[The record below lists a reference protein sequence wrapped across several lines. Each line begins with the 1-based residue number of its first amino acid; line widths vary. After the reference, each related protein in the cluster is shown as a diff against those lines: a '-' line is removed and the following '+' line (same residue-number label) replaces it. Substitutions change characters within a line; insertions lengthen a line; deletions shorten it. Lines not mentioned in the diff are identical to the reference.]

1 MNKSVYKKVVE
12 SLKLANRAELTS
24 IDPLLSNA
32 IDNCY
37 VDPIGDSVVLDQVMN
52 RIPCYL
58 VGRKGTGKSTI
69 FQKSQIEI
77 GKKENALSAYIDVK
91 SVFENINKSFSFHDD
106 FYVKELGQDKVNALS
121 RYFLLKRTIEKIYK
135 EILKCISEKPEQQK
149 SLFPFFSG
157 KKKEQLSKIEE
168 KIKSLLES
176 ASEDEYQDLSLLKAV
191 SVGTSS
197 SQKEQS
203 KDNLTASGSASL
215 TNASAT
221 SSATTGNAQETA
233 TSDNQSF
240 SQLVA
245 KYLSIQEKFSEIKD
259 IFNENGFHNIYL
271 FFDDYSELDNDVQ
284 ETLLQS
290 IIEPL
295 YFFSEE
301 FININIA
308 AYPKRVN
315 YGQIPTDKIEIIH
328 LDFQDLYTYYNKD
341 INKREKIA
349 TEKISELLKKR
360 FEFYS
365 DSKSKIEDFIDP
377 KFGLQSF
384 LDLVFQITLGNPRYI
399 GWLLDYTGRLSILSD
414 SLITESSVKSAS
426 QHYYQAKI
434 ESKIDQAAQALM
446 PYGELAKF
454 ASHIELLK
462 ALIKEARESRKGILE
477 YKAYENLKNPQTSHF
492 YTDLITSNF
501 LSLLELNFFVHKLR
515 PARDKASNDIQIY
528 ALNHGLCQ
536 KHKIFYGRP
545 TGTEYRSYL
554 IETTFNR
561 TTTINNHFHKVKEI
575 RCSECNHNFDESDLT
590 ALKMF
595 NFRCSNCG
603 AGEQSVK
610 IMFSTPLTETIKE
623 FFPEELK
630 QDVYSVEMLYTIKTN
645 NQEIYATQIAQALD
659 KHHISV
665 GQKASQLREKGYL
678 EKETRSTPGAGR
690 RVFYK
695 LKSDA
700 EDIFFNVKNKLSDVI
715 FNDPDSEE

>member
-1 MNKSVYKKVVE
+1 MDKNVYKKVVE

-24 IDPLLSNA
+24 IDPKLSNA

-37 VDPIGDSVVLDQVMN
+37 VDPIGDSIVLDQVLN

-69 FQKSQIEI
+69 FQKAQIEI

-106 FYVKELGQDKVNALS
+106 FYVKELGQEKVNALS

-149 SLFPFFSG
+149 SLFPFFSNT
-157 KKKEQLSKIEE
+157 KKNQLAKIEE
-168 KIKSLLES
+168 KIKALLES
-176 ASEDEYQDLSLLKAV
+176 ASEDEYQDLSLLK
-191 SVGTSS
+191 SVTIG
-197 SQKEQS
+197 
-203 KDNLTASGSASL
+203 TASAEKKQSNENLSATTKASM
-215 TNASAT
+215 TNASVELAAKT
-221 SSATTGNAQETA
+221 GTAQEATTNSSE
-233 TSDNQSF
+233 SF

-245 KYLSIQEKFSEIKD
+245 KYLSIQEKFSEIKQ
-259 IFNENGFHNIYL
+259 IFNENGFDHIYL

-341 INKREKIA
+341 INKREQIA
-349 TEKISELLKKR
+349 TEKIAELLKKR
-360 FEFYS
+360 FDFYS
-365 DSKSKIEDFIDP
+365 NSSSNLSDFIDT
-377 KFGLQSF
+377 KFGLNSF
-384 LDLVFQITLGNPRYI
+384 LELVFQITLGNPRYI

-414 SLITESSVKSAS
+414 TLITESSVKSAS

-434 ESKIDQAAQALM
+434 ESKIDQTAQALL

-462 ALIKEARESRKGILE
+462 ALVAEARDSRKGVLE
-477 YKAYENLKNPQTSHF
+477 YKAYESLKTPQTSHF
-492 YTDLITSNF
+492 YTDLITSKF

-536 KHKIFYGRP
+536 KHKISFGRP

-554 IETTFNR
+554 IETIFNR
-561 TTTINNHFHKVKEI
+561 TKTISDHFHKVKEI
-575 RCSECNHNFDESDLT
+575 KCSECQHEFEESDLA

-595 NFRCSNCG
+595 NFRCSSCG
-603 AGEQSVK
+603 AGENSVK
-610 IMFSTPLTETIKE
+610 IMFSTPLTETIKQ

-630 QDVYSVEMLYTIKTN
+630 QDIYSVEMLYTIKTN
-645 NQEIYATQIAQALD
+645 NQEIYAAQIAQALD
-659 KHHISV
+659 KHHVSV

-678 EKETRSTPGAGR
+678 EKETRSTPDAGR

-700 EDIFFNVKNKLSDVI
+700 EDIFFNVKNKLADVI
-715 FNDPDSEE
+715 FKEPESED

>member
-1 MNKSVYKKVVE
+1 MNKEIFKKVVE

-24 IDPLLSNA
+24 IDPQLSDA

-37 VDPIGDSVVLDQVMN
+37 VDPIGESIVLDQVLN

-69 FQKSQIEI
+69 FQKAQIEI
-77 GKKENALSAYIDVK
+77 GKKDNALSAYIDVK
-91 SVFENINKSFSFHDD
+91 SIFENINKSFSFHDD
-106 FYVKELGQDKVNALS
+106 FYVKELGQEKVNALS

-149 SLFPFFSG
+149 SLFPFFSTN
-157 KKKEQLSKIEE
+157 KKAQLLKVEE
-168 KIKSLLES
+168 KITALLES
-176 ASEDEYQDLSLLKAV
+176 ASEDEYQDLSLLKSVNIGTNNAQKKQSNEAV
-191 SVGTSS
+191 STSAKVNLVG
-197 SQKEQS
+197 
-203 KDNLTASGSASL
+203 
-215 TNASAT
+215 ASADL
-221 SSATTGNAQETA
+221 SATIGNAREKSVS
-233 TSDNQSF
+233 TSESF

-245 KYLSIQEKFSEIKD
+245 KYLSIHEKFAEIKE
-259 IFNENGFHNIYL
+259 IFNQNGFQHIYL

-341 INKREKIA
+341 INQREKIA

-365 DSKSKIEDFIDP
+365 GSKSNLEDFIEP
-377 KFGLQSF
+377 KLGLDKF

-399 GWLLDYTGRLSILSD
+399 GWILDYTGRLSILSD
-414 SLITESSVKSAS
+414 SLIAEGSIKSAS
-426 QHYYQAKI
+426 QHYYEAKI
-434 ESKIDQAAQALM
+434 ESKIDQTAQALL
-446 PYGELAKF
+446 PYGELSKF
-454 ASHIELLK
+454 ASHIELLRT
-462 ALIKEARESRKGILE
+462 LVKESRDSRKGILE
-477 YKAYENLKNPQTSHF
+477 YKAYEKLKNPETSHF
-492 YTDLITSNF
+492 YTDLITSKF

-515 PARDKASNDIQIY
+515 PARDKSSNDIQIY

-545 TGTEYRSYL
+545 TGTEFRSYL
-554 IETTFNR
+554 IETTFSR
-561 TTTINNHFHKVKEI
+561 TKTISDHFHKVKEI
-575 RCSECNHNFDESDLT
+575 KCSECQHDFEEADLV

-595 NFRCSNCG
+595 NFRCSSCG
-603 AGEQSVK
+603 ADEGSVK
-610 IMFSTPLTETIKE
+610 IVFSTPLTETIRE

-630 QDVYSVEMLYTIKTN
+630 QDIYSVEMLYTIKAN

-678 EKETRSTPGAGR
+678 EKETRSTPDAGR

-700 EDIFFNVKNKLSDVI
+700 EDIFFNVKNKLADVI
-715 FNDPDSEE
+715 FKEPDSED